1 MEFEEAKDKVIEKYE
16 EAEERSFKDFE
27 KQLTYISSGVLIGT
41 MIFIDK
47 IVSLQDAS
55 CKILLVLTWILIGV
69 SLIIITLSHFISS
82 ILIRKTKMEYT
93 QLEKGEEEK
102 FDQIILRKDK
112 RNKKIDVIH
121 ASTVIPF
128 ILGIICLILFVS
140 LNI

>member
-1 MEFEEAKDKVIEKYE
+1 MEFEEFKDKVIEKYE
-16 EAEERSFKDFE
+16 DAEERSLKDFE

-55 CKILLVLTWILIGV
+55 CKFLLVLTWILIGV
-69 SLIIITLSHFISS
+69 SLILIMFSHFISS
-82 ILIRKTKMEYT
+82 ILLRKTKMEFT
-93 QLEKGEEEK
+93 QFEKGEER
-102 FDQIILRKDK
+102 FSQIISKKDK

-121 ASTVIPF
+121 TITVIPF